1 MDFTPAFVFDEQD
14 RINAEAKARFQ
25 ESFAA
30 EKKTAGFKR
39 AKYLI
44 LG

>member
-1 MDFTPAFVFDEQD
+1 MDFTPAFVFDELD

-25 ESFAA
+25 ESSATD
-30 EKKTAGFKR
+30 KKTAGFKR

-44 LG
+44 FG